1 MPSYADYWATHDM
14 SHQVITF
21 RFNLKREKKKKK
33 NQIKYLVISLGP
45 FFFLQELTPDI
56 LINIQIRL
64 CTKTYLVTS
73 AKFIHSF
80 FQNPSSLKR

>member
-1 MPSYADYWATHDM
+1 MPCYAVYWVTHDM

-21 RFNLKREKKKKK
+21 RFNLKREKKKK
-33 NQIKYLVISLGP
+33 NQIKYLVIILGL